1 MSVVTNTTASEAGDQ
16 EKDMTQQRPP
26 MLKVLCPVEG
36 KNGKTF
42 WIRIGNAFINRDGS
56 TNVYLNAYPT
66 SGKLQIRPIDDGPPG
81 HGPDMSAAQA
91 HGDPA
96 RESLPF

>member
-1 MSVVTNTTASEAGDQ
+1 MQ
-16 EKDMTQQRPP
+16 QQRST

-36 KNGKTF
+36 RNGKTF

-66 SGKLQIRPIDDGPPG
+66 SGKLQIRELDERQPGAGAPPG
-81 HGPDMSAAQA
+81 LGT
-91 HGDPA
+91 GDYGSGGGSGA
-96 RESLPF
+96 GSGEGDELPF